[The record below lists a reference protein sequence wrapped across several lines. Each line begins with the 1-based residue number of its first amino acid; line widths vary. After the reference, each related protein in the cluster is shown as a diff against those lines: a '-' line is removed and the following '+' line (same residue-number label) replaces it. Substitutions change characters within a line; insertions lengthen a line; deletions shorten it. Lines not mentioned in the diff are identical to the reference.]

1 MSGKIL
7 FLLSELVNIKSN
19 LYLECCT
26 IMFEVA
32 IVEEDI

>member
-7 FLLSELVNIKSN
+7 FLLSELLNIKRI
-19 LYLECCT
+19 LYLEGCT

-32 IVEEDI
+32 IVEGDY